1 MVFIQGII
9 YKRYIVNIYIINLYE
24 YSDIGTHWVALYVQN
39 NDVTYFDS
47 LEHILKEIKTFISD
61 ENVKRIFFR
70 IQEYNSIMCGYFCI
84 RFIDF
89 MLAGK
94 SLKDFINF
102 FLPNNFKRNDD
113 LISNYFITNI

>member
-9 YKRYIVNIYIINLYE
+9 YKRYIVNIYIINFYE

-61 ENVKRIFFR
+61 ENVKKFFFR

-94 SLKDFINF
+94 SLNDFINF

>member
-1 MVFIQGII
+1 MVFIQGIV

-61 ENVKRIFFR
+61 ENVKKIFFR
-70 IQEYNSIMCGYFCI
+70 RQEYNSIMCGYFCI

-94 SLKDFINF
+94 SLNDFINL

>member
-9 YKRYIVNIYIINLYE
+9 YKRYIVNMYIINLYE

-61 ENVKRIFFR
+61 ENVRRIFFR

-89 MLAGK
+89 MLARK
-94 SLKDFINF
+94 SLKDFINL

>member
-9 YKRYIVNIYIINLYE
+9 YKRYIVNMYIINLYE

-47 LEHILKEIKTFISD
+47 LEHILKEIKTFIRD

-89 MLAGK
+89 MLARK
-94 SLKDFINF
+94 SLKDFINL

>member
-9 YKRYIVNIYIINLYE
+9 YKRYIVNMYIINLYE

-94 SLKDFINF
+94 SLNDFINL

-113 LISNYFITNI
+113 LISNYFIKNI